1 MLHKSYFSWYYDRT
15 DVFSVCNMSVFSY
28 NDVIQMTVKKNNLTM
43 GILLVFSFLVL
54 FIVAGEPPEEFPSS
68 SSLPPPPPEAIDSIS
83 PSYADP
89 GSTFVLTV
97 ILKEGFE
104 PPSELQI
111 TSVTIGN
118 ISGKNIERDTLN
130 RLKIKA
136 EFTIPP
142 SETPAFK
149 DLSVIF
155 PGPFKRNITLL
166 RPSFF
171 QVRKNVR

>member
-1 MLHKSYFSWYYDRT
+1 MLHKSYFSWYYNRA
-15 DVFSVCNMSVFSY
+15 DVLSVCNMSVFSY
-28 NDVIQMTVKKNNLTM
+28 NDVIQMTLKKNDRIM
-43 GILLVFSFLVL
+43 VILLVLSFLIL
-54 FIVAGEPPEEFPSS
+54 FIVAGKDPEEFSSS
-68 SSLPPPPPEAIDSIS
+68 SSLPPPPPEAIDSIF
-83 PSYADP
+83 PSYAFA

-118 ISGKNIERDTLN
+118 ISGKNIERDTLD

-149 DLSVIF
+149 DLSVTF
-155 PGPFKRNITLL
+155 PGPFNRNITLS

-171 QVRKNVR
+171 QIRRTVR